1 MVLCIC
7 RGVTEAEILDAIRRG
22 AWTLD
27 KVARRCDG
35 AGADCGSC
43 RADIQ
48 DHIDQARRPKGTTP
62 TATPYPPVPGP
73 PGCSMLPERA

>member
-7 RGVTEAEILDAIRRG
+7 RGVTQDEILEAIRRG
-22 AWTLD
+22 ASSLE
-27 KVARRCDG
+27 KIARRCEG

-48 DHIDQARRPKGTTP
+48 AHLDAACESRV
-62 TATPYPPVPGP
+62 A
-73 PGCSMLPERA
+73 